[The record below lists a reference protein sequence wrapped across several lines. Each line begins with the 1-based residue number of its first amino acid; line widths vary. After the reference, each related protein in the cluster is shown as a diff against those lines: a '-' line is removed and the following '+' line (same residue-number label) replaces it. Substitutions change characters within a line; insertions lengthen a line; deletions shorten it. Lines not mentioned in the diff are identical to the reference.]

1 MFLFIHGFT
10 SSAQSTKAQQLR
22 NWLTLQ
28 GRENEWVCPD
38 LPIDPAAA
46 IAMLSEI
53 IEQSPQPP
61 KLVGSSLGGFY
72 ATVLAA
78 RYNLKAVVINPAV
91 HAGLVLRQAIGPQKS
106 WHSEELMEFTQAN
119 VDSLN
124 AMDLLAPAE
133 PDNIFL
139 MAEKDDETLDWQAAG
154 DYYRDCHQLI
164 FRGGNHSFTRFQE
177 VLELIDR
184 F

>member
-10 SSAQSTKAQQLR
+10 SSSQSIKAQQLC

-28 GRENEWVCPD
+28 GRESEWICPD
-38 LPIDPAAA
+38 LPIDPAE
-46 IAMLSEI
+46 AMAVLSKC
-53 IEQSPQPP
+53 IEQAPCPP
-61 KLVGSSLGGFY
+61 KLIGSSLGGFY
-72 ATVLAA
+72 ATILAA
-78 RYNLKAVVINPAV
+78 RYNLKAVLINPAV

-106 WHSEELMEFTQAN
+106 WHSDEALEFTQAH

-133 PDNIFL
+133 PKNLLL
-139 MAEKDDETLDWQAAG
+139 MAETGDETLDWKVAAA
-154 DYYRDCHQLI
+154 YYCDCHQLI
-164 FRGGNHSFTRFQE
+164 FQGGNHSFTRFQD
-177 VLELIDR
+177 VLDLIDR